1 MKWFKK
7 IDFDGLNEEAEV
19 IREEERQIAPGY
31 TCKPEFEGRRKLPFS
46 EVHIV
51 EFYEQMVH
59 KAHGGGRAVGGT
71 TEKRDDRKQDVFDRF
86 QNHIWAKGE
95 DSEPITSPEEFQ
107 WALTNG
113 TQFSPEEYIIPI
125 QLNDMVLEL
134 YKRAHG
140 LEISNITDQLDE
152 YANTTAYWF
161 HQYIQDEYKYC
172 IQEQDYYEEVIPV
185 FESILSGKDLVEA
198 WAGREPNWFYRYS
211 GYYLE
216 LVEACQRGNVES
228 VNLKWDNPEAL
239 VPR

>member
-31 TCKPEFEGRRKLPFS
+31 TCDPKLAGRRRLPFS

-59 KAHGGGRAVGGT
+59 TDHGGGKAVGGT
-71 TEKRDDRKQDVFDRF
+71 TEKRDDRKKDVFDRF

-113 TQFSPEEYIIPI
+113 TQFSPEEYTIPI
-125 QLNDMVLEL
+125 KLNNNVLTL
-134 YKRAHG
+134 YQRAHG
-140 LEISNITDQLDE
+140 LDISGMGYNITDQLEE

-161 HQYIQDEYKYC
+161 HRYIQE
-172 IQEQDYYEEVIPV
+172 EFYYEEVIPV

-216 LVEACQRGNVES
+216 LVEACQRGKVES
-228 VNLKWDNPEAL
+228 VNLQWDNPEAL